1 MVTLKQRVFSV
12 IGVDSFGRQQAVRNI
27 RTRILKDKPRS
38 LNTHT
43 IYGGEV
49 ELKALQETLAT
60 VSFDSEKMVVF
71 KDALKI
77 SAKVREYL
85 YKNLKIILTNNY
97 LIFEMEKN
105 YPQLIKEKRVVGDK
119 LWATILKDGVVLKL
133 ASPKKEI
140 TIEDFKYA
148 LRRND
153 LSASIYALEKLLGE
167 KSSGK
172 ERELA
177 PFILGVLTAEIS
189 YRKDLNQKERA
200 FHHLWQADRQM
211 KEKGLDARMVLEKL
225 VTRLIAG

>member
-1 MVTLKQRVFSV
+1 MTLKQRVFSIV
-12 IGVDSFGRQQAVRNI
+12 GTDSFGRQQAARNI

-43 IYGGEV
+43 IYGNEV
-49 ELKALQETLAT
+49 ELKELQEILAT
-60 VSFDSEKMVVF
+60 VSFDSEKLVVF

-77 SAKVREYL
+77 GVKIREYL
-85 YKNLKIILTNNY
+85 YKNLKSILANNY
-97 LIFEMEKN
+97 LIFEMEKD
-105 YPQLIKEKRVVGDK
+105 YPKLIKEKKVLGDK
-119 LWATILKDGVVLKL
+119 LWSTILKDGVVLKL
-133 ASPKKEI
+133 ASAKKEI

-153 LSASIYALEKLLGE
+153 LSGTIYALERLLGE
-167 KSSGK
+167 KSAGK

-189 YRKDLNQKERA
+189 YRKDLSQKEQA
-200 FHHLWQADRQM
+200 FEHLWQADRQM

-225 VTRLIAG
+225 ITRLIAG